1 MKIELSTRLNGVA
14 ESATIKMAAAA
25 RALAAKGVKVVSF
38 SVGEPD
44 YAPPAPACKA
54 AIDAIHAGFHKY
66 TPVPGIQ
73 ELRVR
78 LSKKFKDE
86 NGLDYPPERIDVTLG
101 AKQAIFN
108 FLLAVVSPGDEV
120 IVPSPYW
127 VSYPEMV
134 KLAGGTPV
142 IIQTTEEDGFKL
154 TGPALKKALTRRTR
168 ALLLNSPCNP
178 TGAVYSRAELASL
191 ASALEGT
198 NAIVCSDEIYERL
211 LFEGEFT
218 SFAAVSADA
227 YQRTV
232 TVNGFSKTFAMTGWR
247 LAYAAGPK
255 PIIDAMILL
264 QGQSTSG
271 ANSIAQKMALAALDT
286 PDAEIEKTIQTLKSR
301 RDQMMRLFS
310 ESPLLSFIE
319 SPGTFYLFV
328 NVEKVLGKKTPSGAV
343 LDGSDALALYLLE
356 DGHAAVVPGAGF
368 GREGYVRLS
377 FAVHPA
383 EIDAGCRQIL
393 DAIKRLK

>member
-1 MKIELSTRLNGVA
+1 MKIDLSTRLNGVA
-14 ESATIKMAAAA
+14 ESATIKMASAA
-25 RALAAKGVKVVSF
+25 RALSAKGVKVVSF

-44 YAPPAPACKA
+44 YAPPDAACRA

-66 TPVPGIQ
+66 TAVPGIQ

-86 NGLDYPPERIDVTLG
+86 NGLDYPADRIDVTLG

-127 VSYPEMV
+127 TSYPDMV

-142 IIQTTEEDGFKL
+142 IVQASVEDGFKL
-154 TGPALKKALTRRTR
+154 TGPALKKALTPRTR
-168 ALLLNSPCNP
+168 ALLLNSPNNP
-178 TGAVYSRAELASL
+178 TGAVYSHAELKEL
-191 ASALEGT
+191 AAALEGT
-198 NAIVCSDEIYERL
+198 NVIVCSDEIYERL
-211 LFEGEFT
+211 VFEGTFA

-232 TVNGFSKTFAMTGWR
+232 TVNGFSKTYAMTGWR

-255 PIIDAMILL
+255 PILDAMILL

-271 ANSIAQKMALAALDT
+271 PNSVAQKMALAALETSAGDI
-286 PDAEIEKTIQTLKSR
+286 AKTVKTLKDR

-310 ESPLLSFIE
+310 ESPLLSFIQ

-328 NVEKVLGKKTPSGAV
+328 NCEKVLGKRTPSGAV
-343 LDGSDALALYLLE
+343 LEGSEALSLYLLE
-356 DGHAAVVPGAGF
+356 EGHAAVVPGSGF
-368 GREGYVRLS
+368 GREGYIRLS
-377 FAVHPA
+377 FAVSSA
-383 EIDAGCRQIL
+383 DIDTGCRQIL